1 MRIVLMLLIVVLTA
15 GCATVAKDT
24 RGLEVVI
31 DDYFDTY
38 DKRID
43 FEHLMSF
50 YDDTATLQDI
60 IYGNDIKGKKQIK
73 KFLAWDQGEF
83 STFSQNGVLTITDQA
98 IDNNIVITRGYF
110 HAFTFNKQKL
120 GPWRF
125 VMIHEFNDEQ
135 KIIKQTDWI
144 NYTPRA
150 NFLGGKDM
158 NHLIKEKEF
167 K

>member
-1 MRIVLMLLIVVLTA
+1 MRIVLILLSVVLFA
-15 GCATVAKDT
+15 GCASVSKESS
-24 RGLEVVI
+24 GLANVI
-31 DDYFDTY
+31 NDYFDTY
-38 DKRID
+38 DKRSD
-43 FEHLMSF
+43 FEYLMSF
-50 YDDTATLQDI
+50 YDEKATLQDI

-73 KFLAWDQGEF
+73 NFLAWDQGEF
-83 STFSQNGVLTITDQA
+83 STLSQNGVLTITNQA
-98 IDNNIVITRGYF
+98 IDNNIVITQGFF